1 MTRLLAAFLIALILG
16 LAVGRVVRAQD
27 AKAPTPQQ
35 QFAQAV
41 ADLGQC
47 QYDVSRYK
55 AAVLSGLLLDAVQ
68 VKNKIEAANQEY
80 TLDVQT
86 FKLALKEKPKT

>member
-1 MTRLLAAFLIALILG
+1 MTRLLVAFLVALILG
-16 LAVGRVVRAQD
+16 LAVGRAVRAQD

-55 AAVLSGLLLDAVQ
+55 AAVLSGLLFDAVQ
-68 VKNKIEAANQEY
+68 VKNKIEAANPEY
-80 TLDVQT
+80 TFDPQT
-86 FKLALKEKPKT
+86 FVVTRKPSTEQ